1 MQEREI
7 DLIDLLVE
15 VLLRWRVM
23 IVWMLVGG
31 ILMGGLSYVNSYRA
45 SEAHKVQKAEL
56 EQQLQQKKEQLAST
70 QQENAEVGG
79 STNLIDKEYLR
90 EQLTEQQENNVNVVL
105 NNEKYIAKLQNYA
118 QNSVLM
124 QLDAGKASKTQLT
137 FLIKSLDAEKSAS
150 IEKVYEDVI
159 SNGFVQWLVENG
171 SDEVDATG
179 VGELISLKRSSAGLL
194 MGSDSFSVNIVHV
207 TEEQCT
213 MLAEELIAYVNEQQG
228 QLQDVLGTHTIE
240 VVNRSFAC
248 VTDVNLLRTQ
258 QNIKNEITTGITN
271 VAKLKETFSDAEWKY
286 YNFMTSGKSQGTP
299 EEYEKET
306 TEATAEESVKDTS
319 TVLETITVT
328 SPTVSVK
335 YVILGMIL
343 FDFVYVFYVF
353 MKYILDNCIRV
364 NDDVKELYGIPQLA
378 VIPSGVTAGKP
389 FAFVDKWILKL
400 RDRNK
405 RTFSEEEA
413 TGLATVAVKM
423 QAKKEGLDAVYCIG
437 CNLKEKSLQIAEQI
451 QTTLQEDGISIT
463 VLNNVLYNQESMEQL
478 QGAKAVFLLEK
489 AGETLY
495 DEIVQELELL
505 QRQGIKVLGAVVVE

>member
-45 SEAHKVQKAEL
+45 SEAQKVQKAEL

-179 VGELISLKRSSAGLL
+179 VGELISLKRSSPK
-194 MGSDSFSVNIVHV
+194 S
-207 TEEQCT
+207 C
-213 MLAEELIAYVNEQQG
+213 
-228 QLQDVLGTHTIE
+228 
-240 VVNRSFAC
+240 
-248 VTDVNLLRTQ
+248 
-258 QNIKNEITTGITN
+258 
-271 VAKLKETFSDAEWKY
+271 
-286 YNFMTSGKSQGTP
+286 MTR
-299 EEYEKET
+299 Y
-306 TEATAEESVKDTS
+306 
-319 TVLETITVT
+319 
-328 SPTVSVK
+328 
-335 YVILGMIL
+335 
-343 FDFVYVFYVF
+343 
-353 MKYILDNCIRV
+353 
-364 NDDVKELYGIPQLA
+364 
-378 VIPSGVTAGKP
+378 
-389 FAFVDKWILKL
+389 
-400 RDRNK
+400 
-405 RTFSEEEA
+405 
-413 TGLATVAVKM
+413 
-423 QAKKEGLDAVYCIG
+423 
-437 CNLKEKSLQIAEQI
+437 
-451 QTTLQEDGISIT
+451 
-463 VLNNVLYNQESMEQL
+463 
-478 QGAKAVFLLEK
+478 
-489 AGETLY
+489 
-495 DEIVQELELL
+495 
-505 QRQGIKVLGAVVVE
+505 